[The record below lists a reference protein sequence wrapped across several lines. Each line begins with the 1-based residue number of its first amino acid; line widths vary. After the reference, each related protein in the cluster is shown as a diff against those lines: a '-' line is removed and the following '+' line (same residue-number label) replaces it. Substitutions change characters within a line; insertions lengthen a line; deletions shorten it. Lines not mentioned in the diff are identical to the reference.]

1 MNGSRWLAACF
12 AVGLA
17 LSWGGCNCNRK
28 GTGSNTLQED
38 DGVGQA
44 SNLNFGNVPIGQV
57 KPLKLTLQ
65 NTGAGQLSISS
76 QQITGTNAADF
87 QLVNNLPTTIAAGA
101 SVTATVE
108 FAPTVAGAETAMVA
122 IATDSGQTPTVN
134 VTLTGDGID
143 IEICAHPTT
152 IDFGNVQVMGTP
164 ELTGTGSVPAL
175 SIGNCGSS
183 PVSISFLPIAGT
195 QAADFTLTGGAATT
209 LQPNQSIT
217 LTIAYQP
224 QALGPSTANLPYNVC
239 SGCSPESINLTGVGV
254 DCQITYSPSP
264 VNFGQVPVGNTT
276 TQNLTCTNTGTE
288 VCSVVNLGTYNNNS
302 IFTISGYPSLPISL
316 APLQTF
322 NIVVTYTP
330 SGAAGGD
337 SDELLSVY
345 TVTDPAVSP
354 RTANDQLSGNQSL
367 GPCSLG
373 ISPTSVNFGNVPP
386 NTPSTKQVT
395 LSNSGLSACDV
406 SAIALGSG
414 TDPDFSL
421 ATGQGTSVTVQ
432 PGSTATIGVT
442 FLAMSTTA
450 PLTRKGTLVFQ
461 TGDTTNPNATVP
473 LSATINNITVYSTG
487 WPKWHLD
494 NGNTGQTSADTSAL
508 TGTVAWKFNVGA
520 PAAASGGGGGHGGGG
535 GRFGASTYIA
545 SPVVDGNGNVYQVGL
560 ASANPGVFY
569 AIDPTGKELWQQQ
582 LSDPS
587 SDSHPS
593 TPAILADGSMYVASG
608 SDAHGAGGGGGTGS
622 KTSINSLYY
631 ISSTGSVVFSE
642 PFGEDGFDSCPA
654 LAQDGT
660 LFMADDDGAS
670 SACGGVAAGGDPYS
684 AVAFSASAGTV
695 SQIGGLALPL
705 SAESERFGVV
715 VADDDTS
722 YWGNN
727 GQFFAVTAPQ
737 SGFGLVSGWPA
748 CGVTLATADSL
759 AVSTVISDL
768 ALDINN
774 TGNIF
779 AYSAWEDYDLST
791 LTYSVQGTISA
802 LNPTSGAILWTVT
815 LPETALPAG
824 WNPLQSDS
832 GNAAPAVADD
842 GTVYVGNGDGLR
854 AINGATGA
862 VNWLFGCA
870 NVSSSPAIGGDG
882 TIFFGTDD
890 GNLYAVNP
898 DGSIRFKITT
908 GGPVSSSPAISAIDG
923 TVYFTSDDGNLY
935 AIH

>member
-1 MNGSRWLAACF
+1 
-12 AVGLA
+12 
-17 LSWGGCNCNRK
+17 
-28 GTGSNTLQED
+28 
-38 DGVGQA
+38 
-44 SNLNFGNVPIGQV
+44 
-57 KPLKLTLQ
+57 
-65 NTGAGQLSISS
+65 
-76 QQITGTNAADF
+76 
-87 QLVNNLPTTIAAGA
+87 
-101 SVTATVE
+101 
-108 FAPTVAGAETAMVA
+108 
-122 IATDSGQTPTVN
+122 
-134 VTLTGDGID
+134 
-143 IEICAHPTT
+143 
-152 IDFGNVQVMGTP
+152 MGTP
-164 ELTGTGSVPAL
+164 AVTGTTSLTGTVIPAL
-175 SIGNCGSS
+175 SIGNCGTS
-183 PVSISFLPIAGT
+183 PVDISFLPIAGT
-195 QAADFTLTGGAATT
+195 QAGDFTLTGGTATT
-209 LQPNQSIT
+209 LAPNQYLN
-217 LTIAYQP
+217 LTMAYSP
-224 QALGPSTANLPYNVC
+224 HLIGPSTASLPYNVC
-239 SGCSPESINLTGVGV
+239 QGCAPESINLTGVGT
-254 DCQITYSPSP
+254 DCQITYAPSP
-264 VNFGQVPVGNTT
+264 VNFGQVPVGNTV
-276 TQNLTCTNTGTE
+276 TQNLTATNTGTE
-288 VCSVVNLGTYNNNS
+288 TCSLVNLGTYNNNQT
-302 IFTISGYPSLPISL
+302 FTISGYPALPISL
-316 APLQTF
+316 APLASF
-322 NIVVTYTP
+322 NIVVSYTP

-337 SDELLSVY
+337 SDEILSVY
-345 TVTDPAVSP
+345 TVPDPAVSP
-354 RTANDQLSGNQSL
+354 RTANDNLSGNQSL

-373 ISPTSVNFGNVPP
+373 IAPTSENFGNVPP
-386 NTPSTKQVT
+386 NTPSTKQIT
-395 LSNSGLSACDV
+395 LSNGGLSACMV

-414 TDPDFSL
+414 TDPDFTL
-421 ATGQGTSVTVQ
+421 ASGQGTSLTVQ

-442 FLAMSTTA
+442 FEATSTTA

-461 TGDTTNPNATVP
+461 TGDTANPNATVP

-508 TGTVAWKFNVGA
+508 KGVVAWKFNVGA
-520 PAAASGGGGGHGGGG
+520 PAASGGGGGHGGGGGG

-622 KTSINSLYY
+622 KTSITSLYF

-695 SQIGGLALPL
+695 SQTGGLALPL
-705 SAESERFGVV
+705 SAEAERFGVV

-727 GQFFAVTAPQ
+727 GQFFAVSPPA

-748 CGVTLATADSL
+748 CGVTLATADPL
-759 AVSTVISDL
+759 AVSTVTSDL

-779 AYSAWEDYDLST
+779 AYSAWEDYDLNT
-791 LTYSVQGTISA
+791 LTYAVQGTISA
-802 LNPTSGAILWTVT
+802 LNPASGAIVWTVP
-815 LPETALPAG
+815 LPQTALTAG

-854 AINGATGA
+854 AINGSTGA
-862 VNWLFGCA
+862 VNWVFNCA

-898 DGSIRFKITT
+898 DGSIRFKVTT